1 MTRKYSVF
9 YLYNIRRY
17 FVKKRKEPVLYFKIG
32 SLLLTDTD
40 VKRVGTA
47 IFDLSH

>member
-1 MTRKYSVF
+1 MTCKYSVVISE
-9 YLYNIRRY
+9 NILL
-17 FVKKRKEPVLYFKIG
+17 KKRKEPVLYFKIG
-32 SLLLTDTD
+32 SLLLTDTY